1 MGIESINE
9 PNSSRTW
16 MVTPVSINEPPK
28 MDMPNPPH
36 ITSIAPTTAA
46 IGDPSFTLVVTG
58 TGFYPDSVIVFAGND
73 EPTTLQGDGTLTTDV
88 NMAVWLGPDTLPVV
102 VRNFN
107 VVSNAVQFTFTATAA
122 STEQAPAKHARV
134 ADPDEIEEEIEE
146 AEEEGDFKPLH
157 RGKPTHTLPH
167 KRKK

>member
-1 MGIESINE
+1 MMGIESINE
-9 PNSSRTW
+9 PNSGHTW

-28 MDMPNPPH
+28 LDQDVPV
-36 ITSIAPTTAA
+36 ITSIAPDTAV

-58 TGFYPDSVIVFAGND
+58 TGFSADSVIVFAGHD
-73 EPTTLQGDGTLTTDV
+73 EPTTLEADGTLSTGV
-88 NMAVWLGPDTLPVV
+88 NMGVWLGPDTLPVV

-107 VVSNAVQFTFTATAA
+107 VVSNAVEFTFT
-122 STEQAPAKHARV
+122 EPAGTRMAV
-134 ADPDEIEEEIEE
+134 EEGVDPDDLEEEIEE
-146 AEEEGDFKPLH
+146 AAEEGDFKPTH